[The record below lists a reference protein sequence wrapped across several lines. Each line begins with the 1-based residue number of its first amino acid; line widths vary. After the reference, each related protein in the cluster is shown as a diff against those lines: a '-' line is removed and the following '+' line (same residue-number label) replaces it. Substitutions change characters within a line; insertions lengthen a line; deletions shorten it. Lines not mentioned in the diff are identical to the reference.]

1 MTTPTELD
9 GAVVLATARI
19 ADLRMLG
26 LRRACARDDRSML
39 PRVHAP
45 EPPPD
50 PRLDPYRRGIA
61 RLWAGEQLV
70 GYLATRVQVWWTVI
84 GPFWRR
90 RGVDPAEKVEWLLSY
105 VRSDPR
111 DHADGWDDGII
122 DDVGAQVD
130 EWDDGK
136 IPGWLPAD
144 VGTFMAQVRPS
155 SCLTLGAASRGCA
168 LLLRARGFDS
178 SSSPLAPAGD
188 LPPFPR
194 RAGERHGRG
203 RRAGVTRRA
212 GSCARSG

>member
-26 LRRACARDDRSML
+26 LRRACAR
-39 PRVHAP
+39 
-45 EPPPD
+45 
-50 PRLDPYRRGIA
+50 
-61 RLWAGEQLV
+61 
-70 GYLATRVQVWWTVI
+70 
-84 GPFWRR
+84 
-90 RGVDPAEKVEWLLSY
+90 
-105 VRSDPR
+105 
-111 DHADGWDDGII
+111 
-122 DDVGAQVD
+122 
-130 EWDDGK
+130 DDGK

-168 LLLRARGFDS
+168 LLLRARGSDS

-188 LPPFPR
+188 LPAFPR